1 MKNTDM
7 LPDSCISS
15 GILDSESMAVPVG
28 HPESTHFTFRALR
41 FEEMKGSRNM
51 HSTCDV
57 DMKRHAP
64 RIKYFPRSTWFW
76 AHAPGISDPAR
87 GCVLIL

>member
-1 MKNTDM
+1 MKGTYV
-7 LPDSCISS
+7 LPESRISP
-15 GILDSESMAVPVG
+15 GILASDSMAVPVG

-51 HSTCDV
+51 NSTCDV

-64 RIKYFPRSTWFW
+64 RIKYFLRNT
-76 AHAPGISDPAR
+76 
-87 GCVLIL
+87 